1 MTKRLRRRLAALL
14 VCFTVGSAA
23 PAYADAVTF
32 WNNVTLREVVI
43 GRAGPHGLFDIAI
56 VQAAVHDAVQAFEH
70 RFEPYKVNIPNAA
83 GSPAAAVAAAS
94 RDLLVALYPARQAM
108 IDADYTSFLQTN
120 NLVGNAGLAVGQQA
134 AKALYTEYRP
144 IVAMDP
150 FTGGTEPGEW
160 RPTPSYQGNPP
171 NPVPFAPMAFLYA
184 GFTTPF
190 TLNRSSQFRPQPPPP
205 LTSDHYRRDYDE
217 VKEFGGRFGSSRTA
231 ELTDLAYFWSE
242 NFISQLN
249 RALRAIVEDPDNDID
264 NLGDSARLLALAN
277 LAMADAFITA
287 WECKRHFNFWRP
299 VTAIQEGDADGN
311 PNTEGDPT
319 WEPLVN
325 TPAYPDYTSGANN
338 VTGATMTILQNFFGT
353 DDFEFTITSASP
365 LVQDNSRD
373 YTSFSQVMDE
383 VVDARIL
390 LGIHFRFADDE
401 ARAQGSHVAHW
412 VFQRFLRPLPP
423 RRR

>member
-1 MTKRLRRRLAALL
+1 MTRVRRSLSALL
-14 VCFTVGSAA
+14 VLGAVGWAV

-32 WNNVTLREVVI
+32 WNNVTLREVTI

-70 RFEPYKVNIPNAA
+70 RFEPYHVNIPNAA

-134 AKALYTEYRP
+134 AKALYTQYRP
-144 IVAMDP
+144 IVAMP
-150 FTGGTEPGEW
+150 AFTGGTEPGEW
-160 RPTPSYQGNPP
+160 RPTPSYQPP
-171 NPVPFAPMAFLYA
+171 PPPPFAPMSFLYA

-205 LTSDHYRRDYDE
+205 LTSEQYRRDYDE
-217 VKEFGGRFGSSRTA
+217 VKEFGARFGSSRTA
-231 ELTDLAYFWSE
+231 ELTDLAYFWSG
-242 NFISQLN
+242 NLITMWNQ
-249 RALRAIVEDPDNDID
+249 ALRDIADEHLD

-277 LAMADAFITA
+277 LASADAFITC
-287 WECKRHFNFWRP
+287 WESKRHFNFWRP

-311 PNTEGDPT
+311 PNTEGDPS
-319 WEPLVN
+319 WEPLIN
-325 TPAYPDYTSGANN
+325 TPPYPDYTSGANN
-338 VTGATMTILQNFFGT
+338 VTGAMTTILENFFGT
-353 DDFEFTITSASP
+353 DHFDFAITSNST
-365 LVQDNSRD
+365 LVQDNPRD
-373 YTSFSQVMDE
+373 YTRFSQAAEE

-412 VFQRFLRPLPP
+412 VFQKFLRPLPP